1 MSVRNDFSQ
10 VSAVSPTASALTLQ
24 TMVSMPPSSAAA
36 PSIQPFSAA
45 GSATSIALPHDLTPF
60 ADSALHDVT
69 DLVGIARADR
79 DVGALG
85 RKQLGDRQ
93 PNALAAAGH
102 EHALSL

>member
-10 VSAVSPTASALTLQ
+10 VSGVSPTASALTLQ

-36 PSIQPFSAA
+36 PSIHCFSAA
-45 GSATSIALPHDLTPF
+45 GSATSTALPHDLTPF
-60 ADSALHDVT
+60 AARRLHDLA

-79 DVGALG
+79 DVGAFG
-85 RKQLGDRQ
+85 CKQFGDRQ

-102 EHALSL
+102 QHVLAL